1 MKEATLN
8 KKIEQVQELVSE
20 LKASKSAVVVNVIGL
35 SVAEVSELREN
46 LFKAGC
52 KLRVIKN
59 NIIRR
64 AVAEAGYEGIE
75 NLLVG
80 PNAVAFSND
89 TQSAAKIMYDFA
101 KENEKVEIKAGV
113 VEGEVF
119 DANELKVL
127 ANLPGKEGMVAM
139 LLSVLQAPI
148 RNIACAIKAVAEKE

>member
-1 MKEATLN
+1 MKESTLN
-8 KKIEQVQELVSE
+8 MKKEQVQVLVEE
-20 LKASKSAVVVNVIGL
+20 LKNAKSAVVVNVIGL
-35 SVAEVSELREN
+35 TVAEVSELRTN
-46 LFKAGC
+46 LYNAGC

-64 AVAEAGYEGIE
+64 AVNEAGYEGLE
-75 NLLVG
+75 ELLVG

-89 TQSAAKIMYDFA
+89 TQSAAKIMYEFA

-119 DANELKVL
+119 DAKELKVL
-127 ANLPGKEGMVAM
+127 ATLPGKEGMVAM

-148 RNIACAIKAVAEKE
+148 RNLACAIKAVAEKE

>member
-1 MKEATLN
+1 MKESTLN
-8 KKIEQVQELVSE
+8 MKKEQVQVLVEE
-20 LKASKSAVVVNVIGL
+20 LKNAKSAVVVNVIGL
-35 SVAEVSELREN
+35 TVAEVSELRTN
-46 LFKAGC
+46 LYNAGC

-64 AVAEAGYEGIE
+64 AVNEAGYEGLDE
-75 NLLVG
+75 LLVG

-89 TQSAAKIMYDFA
+89 TQSAAKVMYEFA

-119 DANELKVL
+119 DAKELKVL
-127 ANLPGKEGMVAM
+127 ATLPGKEGMVAM

-148 RNIACAIKAVAEKE
+148 RNLACAIKAVAEKE

>member
-1 MKEATLN
+1 MKESTLN
-8 KKIEQVQELVSE
+8 LKKEQVQVLVEE
-20 LKASKSAVVVNVIGL
+20 LKAAKSAVVVNVIGL
-35 SVAEVSELREN
+35 TVAEVSELRTN
-46 LFKAGC
+46 LYNAGC

-64 AVAEAGYEGIE
+64 AVNEAGYEGLE
-75 NLLVG
+75 ELLVG

-89 TQSAAKIMYDFA
+89 TQSAAKIMYEFA

-119 DANELKVL
+119 DAKELKVL
-127 ANLPGKEGMVAM
+127 ATLPGKEGMVAM

-148 RNIACAIKAVAEKE
+148 RNLACAIKAVAEKE

>member
-1 MKEATLN
+1 MKESTLN
-8 KKIEQVQELVSE
+8 MKKELVQNLVEE

-35 SVAEVSELREN
+35 TVAEVSELRTN
-46 LFKAGC
+46 LYNAGC

-64 AVAEAGYEGIE
+64 AVKEAGYEGLE
-75 NLLVG
+75 ELLVG

-89 TQSAAKIMYDFA
+89 TQSAAKVMYEFA

-119 DANELKVL
+119 DAKELKVL
-127 ANLPGKEGMVAM
+127 ATLPGKEGMVAM
-139 LLSVLQAPI
+139 LLSVLQSQI
-148 RNIACAIKAVAEKE
+148 LNLACVIKAVAEKE

>member
-1 MKEATLN
+1 MKESTLN
-8 KKIEQVQELVSE
+8 MKKEQVQVLVEE
-20 LKASKSAVVVNVIGL
+20 LKNAKSAVVVNVIGL
-35 SVAEVSELREN
+35 TVAEVSELRTN
-46 LFKAGC
+46 LYNAGC

-64 AVAEAGYEGIE
+64 AVNEAGYEGLDE
-75 NLLVG
+75 LLVG

-89 TQSAAKIMYDFA
+89 TQSAAKVMYEFA

-119 DANELKVL
+119 DAKELKVL
-127 ANLPGKEGMVAM
+127 ATLPGKEGMVAM

>member
-1 MKEATLN
+1 MKESTLN
-8 KKIEQVQELVSE
+8 MKKELVQNLVEE

-35 SVAEVSELREN
+35 TVAEVSELRTN
-46 LFKAGC
+46 LYNAGC

-64 AVAEAGYEGIE
+64 AVKEAGYEGLE
-75 NLLVG
+75 ELLVG

-89 TQSAAKIMYDFA
+89 TQSAAKVMYEFA

-119 DANELKVL
+119 DAKELKVL
-127 ANLPGKEGMVAM
+127 ATLPGKEGMVAM

-148 RNIACAIKAVAEKE
+148 RDLACVIKAVAEKE